1 MGIFCNKIPKLCQL
15 ILSKYYECSQNAP
28 LIIKA
33 LQSSVSK
40 KVMQQRSRIWV
51 GVKVSQLLLQ
61 ICYYQELGIYVLIII
76 IPVFLLYVHFL
87 LLFFQYLFCFVLC
100 VCSKTSTIF
109 NNCLLWEMGC
119 STSQSCYNYF
129 KDSQCIPSF
138 SEIKIEHRSK
148 QLPWSYSWLTFT
160 LMPELELSWPVKE
173 ELINLCFAFRLKE
186 CSH

>member
-1 MGIFCNKIPKLCQL
+1 MKEDDWPFSMGIFCNKIPKLCQL

-33 LQSSVSK
+33 LQSSASK

-51 GVKVSQLLLQ
+51 GVKVSPSQLWLQ

-76 IPVFLLYVHFL
+76 IPVFLLNVHFL
-87 LLFFQYLFCFVLC
+87 LLFFQYLFCFVLG

-119 STSQSCYNYF
+119 STCQSCYNYF
-129 KDSQCIPSF
+129 KDSQCNPKF
-138 SEIKIEHRSK
+138 
-148 QLPWSYSWLTFT
+148 L
-160 LMPELELSWPVKE
+160 
-173 ELINLCFAFRLKE
+173 
-186 CSH
+186 